1 MLLAAAVTVLLIE
14 HDIGLVMNLSDHCVE
29 CSIRNG
35 PTHVAVATALA
46 PLRTNFRDNRT
57 TASGRY
63 GAGELAGLS
72 FSTTSVAINF
82 SGAAPSFMPT

>member
-1 MLLAAAVTVLLIE
+1 MLLAAEVTVLLIE

-46 PLRTNFRDNRT
+46 PLRTNFRDH
-57 TASGRY
+57 
-63 GAGELAGLS
+63 
-72 FSTTSVAINF
+72 
-82 SGAAPSFMPT
+82 